1 MRRSYSV
8 RRGARVVLAW
18 AVVALATPVAARAD
32 FTVERGWDLFSTV
45 TPATTFAG
53 ITFEGV
59 PLGTFD
65 FTTGT
70 GGDFGRGIGVRSV
83 GNADTIVKRLSTVTV
98 PAVNMAGSTPI
109 ELVALNLRTTAPVN
123 FGLGTDIYYE
133 TLQSQRRS
141 GEGPLV
147 ASTGT
152 LTIFFG
158 PEGDPHG
165 TYSTTL
171 EVNFDLRKGSP
182 TGPIAQS
189 LTEHLISP
197 APGLTNE
204 WGHNPM
210 PPNALQIEDVNVF
223 LKRTPGHPADDD
235 RSRDFWPRGGPGGSL
250 TIFDVQDPAFQPP
263 LPGVTV
269 HAFTVAVPEPAS
281 LVLFGTGTLGLIGYG
296 WRRRPAHS

>member
-1 MRRSYSV
+1 MMTSDSIRRA
-8 RRGARVVLAW
+8 ARVGMAW
-18 AVVALATPVAARAD
+18 AAVALATPVAARAD

-45 TPATTFAG
+45 KPTTTFAG
-53 ITFEGV
+53 IAFEGV

-70 GGDFGRGIGVRSV
+70 GGDFGRGIGVQSV
-83 GNADTIVKRLSTVTV
+83 FNADTIVKRLSTVTV
-98 PAVNMAGSTPI
+98 LGANNVGTTPI
-109 ELVALNLRTTAPVN
+109 ELVALNLRTTAPVD

-133 TLQSQRRS
+133 TLQSQRRT
-141 GEGPLV
+141 GEGTPFL
-147 ASTGT
+147 SSGT
-152 LTIFFG
+152 LSIFFG
-158 PEGDPHG
+158 LEGDPHG

-171 EVNFDLRKGSP
+171 TVNFDLRKGSP

-210 PPNALQIEDVNVF
+210 PPNALQIEDVNAF

-235 RSRDFWPRGGPGGSL
+235 RSRDFWPRGGPGGL
-250 TIFDVQDPAFQPP
+250 LIIFDVQDPAFQPP
-263 LPGVTV
+263 LPGVTI
-269 HAFTVAVPEPAS
+269 HAFTTAVPEPAS
-281 LVLFGTGTLGLIGYG
+281 LVLFGTGTLGVIGYG
-296 WRRRPAHS
+296 WRRRRAA